1 MKIGITFDVPDTPMG
16 MFSNGIRQNAF
27 YLMELLVNIGYD
39 VELIIWSNFD
49 KISNVYGY
57 DGGRYKCV
65 EFKEIH
71 NRNYDVVVQFVFQ
84 LPSETAMQLKTDGVK
99 LIAYNCGNSYII
111 TMEETIFK
119 KNHGY
124 GQQHVYFAK
133 YGQVFDEIWSIPQMV
148 NTNQYY
154 WKTLFRC
161 EVKEVPFIWSNIAV
175 EQLQS
180 EREKESRTL
189 LYLNRGEEKKLGIF
203 EPNINTFKWFWPAL
217 LVCENSYRCDRDKIK
232 HVYITNIL
240 DKTDK
245 LNMELINKMVKALDL
260 KKDGK
265 LSVEARWNT
274 LHFMSNHCDIAVSH
288 QWENPLN
295 YLYLDLAWM
304 GWPIVHNAHLCK
316 DIGYYYEGF
325 DYEQGGQI
333 LNSVIETHDKNSN
346 EYLERNRNLIQRYL
360 PSSKKLQEEYIKL
373 FEKLTKNKKSK

>member
-1 MKIGITFDVPDTPMG
+1 MKIGITFDVPETPMG

-84 LPSETAMQLKTDGVK
+84 LPSEDAVRLKLSGTK
-99 LIAYNCGNSYII
+99 LVAYNCGNSYIV

-124 GQQHVYFAK
+124 GQQHVFLSK
-133 YGQVFDEIWSIPQMV
+133 FGQVFDEIWSIPQMV
-148 NTNQYY
+148 NTNLYY
-154 WKTLFRC
+154 WKTLYRC
-161 EVKEVPFIWSNIAV
+161 DAKEVPFIWSNLAI
-175 EQLQS
+175 EQYQIENQKQGKNLMYQ
-180 EREKESRTL
+180 
-189 LYLNRGEEKKLGIF
+189 NRGEKKSLGIF

-217 LVCENSYRCDRDKIK
+217 LVCENAFRIEPNSVK

-240 DKTDK
+240 DKTEK
-245 LNMELINKMVKALDL
+245 LNMDLINKMVKALDL
-260 KKDGK
+260 NKESK

-274 LHFMSNHCDIAVSH
+274 LHFMSNHCDIGVSH

-295 YLYLDLAWM
+295 YLYFDLAWM
-304 GWPIVHNAHLCK
+304 GWPVIHNAHLCK
-316 DIGYYYEGF
+316 DVGYYYEGF
-325 DYEQGGQI
+325 NYEQGGQV
-333 LNSVIETHDKNSN
+333 LNQVIKNHDKNPT
-346 EYLERNRNLIQRYL
+346 EYLEKNRKIIDRYL
-360 PSSKKLQEEYIKL
+360 PTNKDLQTKYIKL
-373 FEKLTKNKKSK
+373 FEKLTKKKKSK